1 VTCQEKIFVFGLGW
15 VLGFLIFTTTD
26 MSVTN
31 FDIHKNK
38 RLFFIVVGI
47 AIDNEYGY
55 RDVHYYSNEPQQHG

>member
-1 VTCQEKIFVFGLGW
+1 MG
-15 VLGFLIFTTTD
+15 
-26 MSVTN
+26 VTN

-55 RDVHYYSNEPQQHG
+55 RGYGDDHWYRNGPQRHEYGQQG